1 MMMIMGTGHREQG
14 TGHNFEKAMIKSD
27 AYFAYNVASQYGT
40 LISNSLCY
48 IFCNTQCECGL
59 LILKTLYSAQ
69 YMFLKGI
76 KTKKMHSHAFI
87 TLVDCNEFVCF
98 TKAA

>member
-48 IFCNTQCECGL
+48 IFCNTQCERGL
-59 LILKTLYSAQ
+59 LILKTLYDAQ
-69 YMFLKGI
+69 SMFLKGI
-76 KTKKMHSHAFI
+76 KTQQMHSSHA
-87 TLVDCNEFVCF
+87 LH
-98 TKAA
+98 